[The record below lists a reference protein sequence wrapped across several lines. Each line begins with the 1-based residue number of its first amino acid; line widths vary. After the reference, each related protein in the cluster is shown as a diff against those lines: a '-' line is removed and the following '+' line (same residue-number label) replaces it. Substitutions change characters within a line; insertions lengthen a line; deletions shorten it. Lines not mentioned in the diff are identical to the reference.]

1 MAPAHALKIATETD
15 AAKESARLAELD
27 RLDILN
33 TPREEAFDRITR
45 LIRDVL
51 HVPVAIVSMIDGH
64 RQWYKSSEGTDAS
77 EVERKDSFCQFTIE
91 GHAPVIVPDAT
102 QDQRFASS
110 KYVVNDPGIRFYAGI
125 PLATQNGQNIGT
137 VCAVD
142 FKPRKFSVEDLN
154 ILTSLAAIA
163 MDEIELRN
171 RAATDD
177 LTGVFSRRTFKE
189 EGTRALALAHRHKH
203 PLSCIILDIDH
214 FKAIND
220 THGHPAGDE
229 VLFAAANTCRKY
241 MRQTDLLG
249 RLGGEEFGI
258 LLPHTDGRSAMR
270 VAEKLRK
277 GIEGLAVAVEGATI
291 LLTASFGVAT
301 LNGAIKD
308 IDTLIANAD
317 SALYEAKAAGRN
329 RIVGKHVAQQDDGS
343 LRRRV
348 LKAGV
353 IAFNNKTVTRECTVR
368 ALSKDGAGLD
378 VSSSVGIPDW
388 FHLIIRADN
397 FETSCRVVTRTEKH
411 LGVEFR

>member
-1 MAPAHALKIATETD
+1 MVPAHALATASASD
-15 AAKESARLAELD
+15 IAKEDARLAELE
-27 RLDILN
+27 RLDILD
-33 TPREEAFDRITR
+33 TPEEEAFNRITR

-51 HVPVAIVSMIDGH
+51 RVPMAAISMIDGH
-64 RQWYKSSEGTDAS
+64 RQWYKSREGT
-77 EVERKDSFCQFTIE
+77 ENHEIPRGESFCRYTILN
-91 GHAPVIVPDAT
+91 HAPVIVPDAT
-102 QDQRFASS
+102 LDSRFSANR
-110 KYVVNDPGIRFYAGI
+110 YVTGYPGVRFYAGI
-125 PLATQNGQNIGT
+125 PLTTTAGQNIGT
-137 VCAVD
+137 VCAID
-142 FKPRKFSVEDLN
+142 LKPRRFSLEELN
-154 ILTSLAAIA
+154 ILINLAAIA

-189 EGTRALALAHRHKH
+189 EGTRAMALAHRHKH

-214 FKAIND
+214 FKTIND
-220 THGHPAGDE
+220 THGHAAGDAA
-229 VLFAAANTCRKY
+229 LFAVANRCRKH

-277 GIEGLAVAVEGATI
+277 GIECMSVEAEGTRI
-291 LLTASFGVAT
+291 LLTASLGVAS

-317 SALYEAKAAGRN
+317 SALYEAKGAGRN
-329 RIVGKHVAQQDDGS
+329 RIIGRHIANPDDGS

-353 IAFNNKTVTRECTVR
+353 IAFSNKTATRECTVR
-368 ALSKDGAGLD
+368 SLSKDGAGID
-378 VSSSVGIPDW
+378 VTSSVGIPNW
-388 FHLIIRADN
+388 FQLLIPSDQ
-397 FETSCRVVTRTEKH
+397 FESPCRVVTRTEKH
-411 LGVEFR
+411 LGVAFQ

>member
-1 MAPAHALKIATETD
+1 MAPAHALATASASD
-15 AAKESARLAELD
+15 IAKEDARLAELE
-27 RLDILN
+27 RLDILD
-33 TPREEAFDRITR
+33 TPEEEAFNRITR

-51 HVPVAIVSMIDGH
+51 RVPIAIISMIDGH
-64 RQWYKSSEGTDAS
+64 RQWYKAREGTEAH
-77 EVERKDSFCQFTIE
+77 EVARGDSFCRYTILN
-91 GHAPVIVPDAT
+91 HAPVIVPDAT
-102 QDQRFASS
+102 LDSRFSAN
-110 KYVVNDPGIRFYAGI
+110 KYVTSEPGVRFYAGI
-125 PLATQNGQNIGT
+125 PLTTTAGQNIGT
-137 VCAVD
+137 VCAID
-142 FKPRKFSVEDLN
+142 LKPRRFSLEELN
-154 ILTSLAAIA
+154 ILINLAAIA

-189 EGTRALALAHRHKH
+189 EGTRAMALAHRHKH

-214 FKAIND
+214 FKTIND
-220 THGHPAGDE
+220 THGHAAGDAA
-229 VLFAAANTCRKY
+229 LFAVANRCRKH

-277 GIEGLAVAVEGATI
+277 GIECMSVEAEGTRI
-291 LLTASFGVAT
+291 LLTASLGVAS

-317 SALYEAKAAGRN
+317 SALYEAKGAGRN
-329 RIVGKHVAQQDDGS
+329 RIIGRHIANPDDGS

-353 IAFNNKTVTRECTVR
+353 IAFSNKTSTRECTVR
-368 ALSKDGAGLD
+368 SLSKDGAGID
-378 VSSSVGIPDW
+378 VTSSVGIPDW
-388 FHLIIRADN
+388 FQLLIPSDQ
-397 FETSCRVVTRTEKH
+397 FESPCRVVTRTEKH
-411 LGVEFR
+411 LGVEFQ